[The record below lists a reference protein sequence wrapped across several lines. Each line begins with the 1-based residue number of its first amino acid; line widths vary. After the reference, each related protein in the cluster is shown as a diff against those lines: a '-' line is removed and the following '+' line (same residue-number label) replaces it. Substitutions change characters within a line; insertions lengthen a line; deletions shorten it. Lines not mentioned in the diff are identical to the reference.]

1 MDEEILSTP
10 VFMAFAETSEKRY
23 IYLCNLETDLSRW
36 SKKAVDYFGL
46 PGEYMFNA
54 AAVWE
59 EHIHPD
65 DRHIFREDI
74 EAVFSGQKRYHDCDY
89 RVKNKDG
96 EYVMVTCQ
104 GVILKGENGRPDLF
118 AGTLENHSIKN
129 KIDAVTNLYNNYK
142 FADDIY
148 SLASEGKQFTVLEVG
163 ISNFSE
169 VNDIYGY
176 AYGDKLLKKVAFA
189 FLQLLD
195 EEQYIYRMDGVRF
208 AFCFLDKDE
217 AWISEFYKR
226 LQDVIKAKT
235 DSDKYKINLN
245 LSGGAVLHCS
255 NMNVNSIQTAMNYA
269 LAKSKYKDFGRLV
282 IFNDEKYNYSKKN
295 LQILNA
301 IKANILNGCENF
313 YLCYQPLMDVKE
325 EKLVGMESLVRWKH
339 DVYGQIPPA
348 VFIPWIENDSCFW
361 ILGNWILTQALIDG
375 KKILEKYP
383 HFIVNVNVSYS
394 QFEVDSFVDTVND
407 ILAETGFPA
416 ENLCL
421 ELTERLEVIDL
432 EHLIE
437 KIKVLK
443 AEGIKVALDDF
454 GTGFSSLN
462 LLTNLPVDL
471 IKIDREFIK
480 DITEN
485 IANQS
490 VIKAITQCANEL
502 GIKVCLEGI
511 ENRILIDFLRQYNAD
526 SYQGYYYSKPIEMES
541 FLQKYAADISSS

>member
-541 FLQKYAADISSS
+541 FLQKYAADI

>member
-1 MDEEILSTP
+1 MDEDILSTP

-23 IYLCNLETDLSRW
+23 LYLCNLETDLSRW

-96 EYVMVTCQ
+96 DYVMVTCQ

-148 SLASEGKQFTVLEVG
+148 SLASEGKRFAVLEVG

-195 EEQYIYRMDGVRF
+195 GGQHIYRMDGVRF

-226 LQDVIKAKT
+226 LQDVVKAKA

-269 LAKSKYKDFGRLV
+269 LAKSKYKDFGSLV

-301 IKANILNGCENF
+301 IKANILNECENF

-325 EKLVGMESLVRWKH
+325 EKLVGMEALVRWKH

-361 ILGNWILTQALIDG
+361 ILGNWILTQALTDG
-375 KKILEKYP
+375 KKILKKYP

-407 ILAETGFPA
+407 ILAKTGFPA

-490 VIKAITQCANEL
+490 VIKAVTQCANEL

-511 ENRILIDFLRQYNAD
+511 ENRLLIDFLRQYNAY

>member
-129 KIDAVTNLYNNYK
+129 KIDGVTNLYNNYK

-189 FLQLLD
+189 FSLLV
-195 EEQYIYRMDGVRF
+195 ENTLTKTF
-208 AFCFLDKDE
+208 A
-217 AWISEFYKR
+217 
-226 LQDVIKAKT
+226 
-235 DSDKYKINLN
+235 
-245 LSGGAVLHCS
+245 
-255 NMNVNSIQTAMNYA
+255 
-269 LAKSKYKDFGRLV
+269 
-282 IFNDEKYNYSKKN
+282 
-295 LQILNA
+295 
-301 IKANILNGCENF
+301 
-313 YLCYQPLMDVKE
+313 
-325 EKLVGMESLVRWKH
+325 
-339 DVYGQIPPA
+339 
-348 VFIPWIENDSCFW
+348 
-361 ILGNWILTQALIDG
+361 
-375 KKILEKYP
+375 
-383 HFIVNVNVSYS
+383 
-394 QFEVDSFVDTVND
+394 
-407 ILAETGFPA
+407 
-416 ENLCL
+416 
-421 ELTERLEVIDL
+421 
-432 EHLIE
+432 
-437 KIKVLK
+437 
-443 AEGIKVALDDF
+443 
-454 GTGFSSLN
+454 
-462 LLTNLPVDL
+462 
-471 IKIDREFIK
+471 
-480 DITEN
+480 
-485 IANQS
+485 
-490 VIKAITQCANEL
+490 
-502 GIKVCLEGI
+502 
-511 ENRILIDFLRQYNAD
+511 
-526 SYQGYYYSKPIEMES
+526 
-541 FLQKYAADISSS
+541 